1 MRWKG
6 SRRSTKYNAKKA
18 TCSAGHTH
26 DSIGEAKRCDELHLM
41 QRAGE
46 ISDLSVSPVYR
57 FILPDGKAIKMKNGQ
72 VARYT
77 ADFQYMENGRQI
89 VEDFKGFI
97 ARDFPLRRALFE
109 ALFPDITLRVVGL
122 AKRKKV

>member
-1 MRWKG
+1 MRWNG
-6 SRRSTKYNAKKA
+6 SRRGTKYNAKKS

-26 DSIGEAKRCDELHLM
+26 DSIGEARRCDDLHLM
-41 QRAGE
+41 LRAGA

-77 ADFQYMENGRQI
+77 ADFQYMENGKLI
-89 VEDFKGFI
+89 LEDFKGFI

>member
-1 MRWKG
+1 MRWNG
-6 SRRSTKYNAKKA
+6 SRRSTKYNAKKS
-18 TCSAGHTH
+18 TCNVGHTH
-26 DSIGEAKRCDELHLM
+26 DSIGEARRCDDLHLM
-41 QRAGE
+41 LRAGA

-72 VARYT
+72 VAHYT

-89 VEDFKGFI
+89 VEDFKGVV

-109 ALFPDITLRVVGL
+109 ALFPEITLRVVGL

>member
-6 SRRSTKYNAKKA
+6 SRRNTKYNAKKA
-18 TCSAGHTH
+18 GCDAGHTH
-26 DSIGEAKRCDELHLM
+26 DSIAEAKRCNELHVL

-46 ISDLSVSPVYR
+46 ISNLTVSPLFR
-57 FILPDGKAIKMKNGQ
+57 FVLPDGRAIKMKNGH

-77 ADFQYMENGRQI
+77 GDFRYMENGREI
-89 VEDFKGFI
+89 IEEVKGFV

-109 ALFPDITLRVVGL
+109 ALYPDLTLRVVGL
-122 AKRKKV
+122 AKKRKV

>member
-1 MRWKG
+1 
-6 SRRSTKYNAKKA
+6 
-18 TCSAGHTH
+18 
-26 DSIGEAKRCDELHLM
+26 M
-41 QRAGE
+41 QKAGE
-46 ISDLSVSPVYR
+46 ISDLSVSPLFR
-57 FILPDGKAIKMKNGQ
+57 FVLPDGRAIRMKNGH

-77 ADFQYMENGRQI
+77 GDFQYMEDGRQI

-122 AKRKKV
+122 AKKRKV